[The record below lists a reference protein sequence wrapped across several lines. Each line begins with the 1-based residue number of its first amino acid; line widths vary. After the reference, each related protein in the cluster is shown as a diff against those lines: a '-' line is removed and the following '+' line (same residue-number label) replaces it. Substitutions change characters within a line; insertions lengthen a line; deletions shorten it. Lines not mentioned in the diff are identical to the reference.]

1 MIIVKDKLTDEQLFN
16 EIYKAAVEYEKLL
29 GKKYLIIGKNR
40 NSDYYWFECFFEKK
54 QFMHL
59 LGIDSRTLS
68 ANEFFNRCAAHNQ
81 GERVKLKITDCT
93 PSRNHSRNTINKKCS
108 CCAALLRI
116 QDAKYMNIGKKDK
129 INQYVDFSYA
139 YGKEAILGFKESTQG
154 GCFPITL
161 MPQNID
167 TVTTK
172 KYKIIFALQK
182 EKADEKYGCII
193 SEIKKGIFSDIY
205 NDQCFPDALKELIE
219 LER

>member
-1 MIIVKDKLTDEQLFN
+1 MNFLIGVLHIIK
-16 EIYKAAVEYEKLL
+16 
-29 GKKYLIIGKNR
+29 
-40 NSDYYWFECFFEKK
+40 
-54 QFMHL
+54 
-59 LGIDSRTLS
+59 
-68 ANEFFNRCAAHNQ
+68 
-81 GERVKLKITDCT
+81 ERVKLKITDCT

-139 YGKEAILGFKESTQG
+139 YGKEAILGFKESTKG
-154 GCFPITL
+154 SCFPITL

-172 KYKIIFALQK
+172 KYKIIFTRQK
-182 EKADEKYGCII
+182 EKADEKYRCIV

-205 NDQCFPDALKELIE
+205 NEKCFPDALKELIE